1 MQTSNPDKEHRQE
14 SEVYGGDETLAS
26 LKALF
31 PNLHSKEALANK
43 RELAPFSSSSSRMA
57 APDFIVCDEGDV
69 FFYQQQWKLN
79 MPQIL
84 AGQRWLSLFP
94 VANTNY

>member
-1 MQTSNPDKEHRQE
+1 VASG
-14 SEVYGGDETLAS
+14 EVYGGDETLAS

-43 RELAPFSSSSSRMA
+43 RELAPFSSPSSPMV

-79 MPQIL
+79 MPKIL
-84 AGQRWLSLFP
+84 AGQRYLCIFFFFGFMHFSLFKS
-94 VANTNY
+94 NS